1 MNIFFLHIIRIQ
13 TDMNKHSESIAST
26 HDIISGG
33 ISKELQKLGNVEISK
48 KEPTKDT
55 YVLVYVNTFSG
66 KKSYLLCT

>member
-1 MNIFFLHIIRIQ
+1 
-13 TDMNKHSESIAST
+13 MNKHSESIAST
-26 HDIISGG
+26 HDIISGD
-33 ISKELQKLGNVEISK
+33 ISKELQKLENVEISK

>member
-1 MNIFFLHIIRIQ
+1 MNIFFHIFRIQ

-33 ISKELQKLGNVEISK
+33 ISKELQKLENVEISK